1 MAWIEVYSGQRS
13 LAFKPTHEI
22 LYYANCDDWNTSKHN
37 GKCLKNNRS
46 KPEDMVRLKKKNQ
59 FGGNKKQLN

>member
-22 LYYANCDDWNTSKHN
+22 LYYANCDDWSTSKHN
-37 GKCLKNNRS
+37 GKFLKNNRS
-46 KPEDMVRLKKKNQ
+46 KPVDMVRLKKNQ

>member
-13 LAFKPTHEI
+13 LAFKPTTEI

-37 GKCLKNNRS
+37 GKFLKNNHS

-59 FGGNKKQLN
+59 FGGNKKHLN